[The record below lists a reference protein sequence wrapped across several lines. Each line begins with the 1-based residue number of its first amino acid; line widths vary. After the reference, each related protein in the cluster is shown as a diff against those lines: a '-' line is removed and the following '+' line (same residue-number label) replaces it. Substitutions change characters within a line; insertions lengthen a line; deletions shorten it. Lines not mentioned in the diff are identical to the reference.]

1 MPYPN
6 TNYVDG
12 LQAVIALSV
21 FCYNNGA
28 TYMTYSGDPSA
39 GAAQTLLQ
47 NSDKQFIGSVTY
59 IDGHKGT
66 LNCQYAL
73 ATDETPGATNELK
86 PGFVVSYRGR
96 FYVCGEVKK
105 TVVKND
111 VIKFSTPVT
120 ELQNPF
126 IAGLLSTLGQQFK
139 ETFASGGTHTVS
151 AAATGARAGATVTYS
166 LETFATP
173 LSAPPT
179 GFSINASTGVITVA
193 GTVGA
198 GTYDVRVVVKDDIGD
213 GNPLYGFGRYT
224 PTLT

>member
-6 TNYVDG
+6 VNYTDG

-21 FCYNNGA
+21 YCYNNGA
-28 TYMTYSGDPSA
+28 TYMTYSGDPSH

-59 IDGHKGT
+59 IDGRKGT

-73 ATDETPGATNELK
+73 ATDETSSSANQLK
-86 PGFVVSYRGR
+86 PTFIVSFRGR
-96 FYVCGEVKK
+96 FYVLGEVK
-105 TVVKND
+105 TPITKND
-111 VIKFSTPVT
+111 VIKFSAPIT

-126 IAGLLSTLGQQFK
+126 IAGLLSTLGHQFK
-139 ETFASGGTHTVS
+139 ETFASGGSHTIS
-151 AAATGARAGATVTYS
+151 CAATGTRSGATVSYTV
-166 LETFATP
+166 ETFATP
-173 LSAPPT
+173 LSSAPS
-179 GFSINASTGVITVA
+179 GISINSSTGLLTVA
-193 GTVGA
+193 DTVTA

-213 GNPLYGFGRYT
+213 GAPLYGFGRYT